1 VSFRAKLLVAF
12 AATTLLSLLV
22 LGVGVRHQ
30 LSTRLEKQ
38 YQRRADALARVAIE
52 DLARENAAISARLAS
67 LARSLTDDNAFR
79 LAVRGAPDERRYL
92 LDWAGDA
99 MRMTGLSML
108 QLQDASGRILSSG
121 HFRNE
126 FDRLEPRLPS
136 LLALSPDAVTIVSMR
151 RPEGSFLV
159 IAREDSLN
167 VGDRRFTLIGGIT
180 IDRAFLE
187 RFARDGDVVVSLT
200 TPEGT
205 IASDSLVDAG
215 RRLVSAEQ
223 QLSYIDA
230 RGGADS
236 MRVSDAR
243 LVVSHSVAEL
253 DALRRDVNRW
263 FAFAVAAVALAGLAA
278 LVIVLVALD

>member
-79 LAVRGAPDERRYL
+79 LAVRGAPGERRYL

-253 DALRRDVNRW
+253 DALRREQGR
-263 FAFAVAAVALAGLAA
+263 AVCPDKARLRC
-278 LVIVLVALD
+278 